1 MIVRRGGA
9 AAGPGLAI
17 LAGAAMAFAGGGQN
31 GADSQAKL
39 GFDVANMDK
48 TCKPCDDFYKY
59 VNGGGMKNNPIPAQY
74 PAWGP
79 DQIMFERTEARL
91 HEILEAAAANR
102 SAAAG
107 SNEQK
112 VGDYY
117 ASCIDTKAIEA
128 KGLKPLDGDLQS
140 IAAMHDGA
148 SLLETAARLQEKG
161 TGVLFGYGSD
171 QDFADS
177 TQVIGEVR
185 QGGLGL
191 PDRDYYTRDDDKSNE
206 IRKQYIEHMTK
217 MFVLMG
223 DAQEKAAGEAQT
235 VFGIETSLAKA
246 SLNNVDLRD
255 PQKNYHMM
263 SVADA
268 QKLTPKWNWD
278 AYFRAIGSAQLSKMN
293 VSQPEFFK
301 AMDGLLATVP

>member
-1 MIVRRGGA
+1 MIVRRVVCGGGA
-9 AAGPGLAI
+9 RAGDSGW
-17 LAGAAMAFAGGGQN
+17 GGDGVC
-31 GADSQAKL
+31 GRWAERRGRQAKL

-59 VNGGGMKNNPIPAQY
+59 VNGGWMKKNPIPAQY

-117 ASCIDTKAIEA
+117 ASCMDTKAIEA

-161 TGVLFGYGSD
+161 
-171 QDFADS
+171 
-177 TQVIGEVR
+177 
-185 QGGLGL
+185 
-191 PDRDYYTRDDDKSNE
+191 
-206 IRKQYIEHMTK
+206 
-217 MFVLMG
+217 
-223 DAQEKAAGEAQT
+223 
-235 VFGIETSLAKA
+235 
-246 SLNNVDLRD
+246 
-255 PQKNYHMM
+255 
-263 SVADA
+263 
-268 QKLTPKWNWD
+268 
-278 AYFRAIGSAQLSKMN
+278 
-293 VSQPEFFK
+293 
-301 AMDGLLATVP
+301 DGRVV